1 MTRALAG
8 AFAGAALTTVM
19 SAAGGTAIP
28 AISTPQF
35 VDVTRQAGID
45 FQHINGASPDRHLVE
60 TMGSGGLFFDYDRD
74 GWIDIFL
81 VDGGSVA
88 DPSLDRRAR
97 HRLYR
102 NRGNGTFADVT
113 DRSGLRHG
121 AYGMGACAAD
131 YDGDGDPDL
140 YITNDGPNQLYQNRG
155 DGTFVDVTAAARVG
169 EPRWS
174 AGCAFADLDR
184 DGDLD
189 LWVTNYVATD
199 GRPADRGAR
208 REGGGSP
215 VCGDQR
221 RGVRFYCHPLNYEP
235 LPNTVYRNDGGR
247 FTDVSRESGVDAL
260 RSNGLGVL
268 VVDDDED
275 GWPDVFVAN
284 DSLPN
289 FLFRNSGGLRF
300 REQGLTAG
308 VAFGADGQARAG
320 MGIDAGDY
328 DGDGRLDLA
337 ITNLDFQMHSL
348 HRALGR
354 GSFAWSTIESGI
366 GYATLPFVGF
376 GVAFMD
382 ADNDGRL
389 DLAIANGHILDNAPA
404 FRAGATYRQRKLL
417 FRNTTGRRFA
427 EVGHAAGP
435 GFAPEKVGR
444 GLAAGDVDNDGDLD
458 LLVTNNGQTAD
469 LLRNDLVRND
479 ASPRPGDT
487 STAGSQPHSLLVR
500 LVGTRANP
508 EAIGAR
514 VRLTTGAALAVPAT
528 QRRDV
533 LAGSSYLSQHDLRL
547 HFGLG
552 GATQADVID
561 VRWPSGATETLRNV
575 AADQIITIREG
586 QGITARTPFAR

>member
-1 MTRALAG
+1 VTRALAG
-8 AFAGAALTTVM
+8 AIAVAAVAGYGLTETALTSVM
-19 SAAGGTAIP
+19 AAPGATTAIP
-28 AISTPQF
+28 AISPPQF
-35 VDVTRQAGID
+35 VDATRQAGID
-45 FQHINGASPDRHLVE
+45 FQHVNGASPDRHLVE
-60 TMGSGGLFFDYDRD
+60 TMGSGGLFFDFDRD
-74 GWIDIFL
+74 GWIDLFL

-88 DPSLDRRAR
+88 NPIIDRRAR

-113 DRSGLRHG
+113 ERSGIRRSGGPRG

-131 YDGDGDPDL
+131 YDADGDPDL

-199 GRPADRGAR
+199 HLR
-208 REGGGSP
+208 SP
-215 VCGDQR
+215 FCGDQR
-221 RGVRFYCHPLNYEP
+221 RGVRFYCHPLNYQP
-235 LPNTVYRNDGGR
+235 LPNTLYRNDGGR
-247 FTDVSRESGVDAL
+247 FTDVSVESGVGAL

-268 VVDDDED
+268 IVDSDED

-300 REQGLTAG
+300 REQALTAG
-308 VAFGADGQARAG
+308 VAVGSDGQPRAG

-348 HRALGR
+348 HRALDR
-354 GSFAWSTIESGI
+354 GVFAWSTVESGI

-427 EVGHAAGP
+427 EVGQSAGP
-435 GFAPEKVGR
+435 GFAPAKVGR

-479 ASPRPGDT
+479 AP
-487 STAGSQPHSLLVR
+487 ALLVR
-500 LVGTRANP
+500 LVGAGANP

-514 VRLTTGAALAVPAT
+514 VRLTAGAAPATSAT

-552 GATQADVID
+552 GAAQANVIE

-575 AADQIITIREG
+575 AANQIITIREG
-586 QGITARTPFAR
+586 QGITSRAPLAR